1 MSGHVRAAAGCGNAQ
16 GQDLLRQCLPRLRKG
31 TENTRALQDQ
41 ETDYST
47 DYWLPGDGGLGG
59 SRRILSIRRVTAG
72 VKD

>member
-1 MSGHVRAAAGCGNAQ
+1 MHLAVSGILDMRN
-16 GQDLLRQCLPRLRKG
+16 
-31 TENTRALQDQ
+31 ALQDQ